1 MTAETAPRT
10 RVVCTLMVPVAGGTR
25 PQDAPGYVDTL
36 VAAGMDCARI
46 NLSHVRG
53 FADFAAGRAPD
64 YAREEALLRR
74 VRDAA
79 RAAGPDRHVATLLDV
94 QGVKV
99 RLHLPESARRD
110 GLTVAAGQTLRM
122 RISRDRPANE
132 LSCDGAP
139 SLAAVVAK
147 AVAERGEVETAIGD
161 GDPMLRCFG
170 VEGDVVLLR
179 APEAGLLVEGRGVTF
194 RGAAPPDEPPLTVK
208 DRVNLAAFAVP
219 AVLDGLADVLALS
232 FAQDAEG
239 VRRLRAFCTA
249 CVAWF
254 RDSVAPA
261 DAEDAAI
268 LVRLSTLRPD
278 LVARYA
284 NAGDVRVNVCAK
296 IETEGAVRDL
306 DAILCEADSVMVARG
321 DLGLHCAPQDVPRLQ
336 KDVLH
341 RARLLGREGVV
352 ATQMLGSM
360 EHAPEPTRAEAS
372 DVFNAVLDGADALLL
387 SGETATGVRPA
398 DAAATLRRIIAVAE
412 AWEGERRVARAV
424 KLGALLDEIVALRA
438 TDRAARP
445 WIGITD
451 RVTCEAVR
459 LAEALGARA
468 IVAATRT
475 GQTARH
481 IARFD
486 PLVPVIAVVPDDAV
500 ARRLALT
507 GSVRAIVAPAES
519 GADALSRGIARAKE
533 CGLLAAGDRIVVAAA
548 RPDDPAGATTCLEVR
563 GVPSP

>member
-1 MTAETAPRT
+1 MNAAAPRT
-10 RVVCTLMVPVAGGTR
+10 RVVCTLMVPTAGGTR
-25 PQDAPGYVDTL
+25 AQDAPDYVERL

-46 NLSHVRG
+46 NLSHARG
-53 FADFAAGRAPD
+53 FAEFAAGRAPD

-74 VRDAA
+74 VREAA
-79 RAAGPDRHVATLLDV
+79 RAAGPDRHVAALLDV

-110 GLTVAAGQTLRM
+110 GLSVAAGETLRM
-122 RISRDRPANE
+122 RVSRERPANE
-132 LSCDGAP
+132 LSCDGPP
-139 SLAAVVAK
+139 SLGAVVAK

-161 GDPMLRCFG
+161 GDPMLRCVG

-179 APEAGLLVEGRGVTF
+179 APEAGVLVEGRGVTF

-208 DRVNLAAFAVP
+208 DRVDLAAFAVP
-219 AVLDGLADVLALS
+219 AMLDGLADVLALS
-232 FAQDAEG
+232 FAQDAAC
-239 VRRLRAFCTA
+239 VRRLRAFCAA

-254 RDSVAPA
+254 RDGAAPA
-261 DAEDAAI
+261 DREDAEI
-268 LVRLSTLRPD
+268 LVRLSKLRPD

-284 NAGDVRVNVCAK
+284 ERGDFRANVCAK
-296 IETEGAVRDL
+296 IETAEAVHGL
-306 DAILCEADSVMVARG
+306 DALLAEADSVMVARG
-321 DLGLHCAPQDVPRLQ
+321 DLGLHCAPQEVPRLQ

-341 RARLLGREGVV
+341 RARLLGREGIV

-360 EHAPEPTRAEAS
+360 ERAPEPTRAEAS

-387 SGETATGVRPA
+387 SGETAIGVRPA
-398 DAAATLRRIIAVAE
+398 EAVTTLRRIIDEAE
-412 AWEGERRVARAV
+412 AWEGARRVARAV
-424 KLGALLDEIVALRA
+424 RMRALLDEVVALRE
-438 TDRAARP
+438 TDHAAQP
-445 WIGITD
+445 WVAVTD
-451 RVTCEAVR
+451 LVTFEAVR
-459 LAEALGARA
+459 LAESLDARA

-507 GSVRAIVAPAES
+507 GSVRAIVASAAC
-519 GADALSRGIARAKE
+519 GADELSLGFAGAKSA
-533 CGLLAAGDRIVVAAA
+533 GLLAAGDRVFVAAA
-548 RPDDPAGATTCLEVR
+548 RPDDPPGATTCLEIR
-563 GVPSP
+563 DVPSS